1 VLFAAACASSSDD
14 AAAKDAAAA
23 VVDALD
29 GAPLTLSRGRIVFLR
44 FDRARADRKG
54 RDRQI
59 DLRFRARVE
68 DDPT

>member
-1 VLFAAACASSSDD
+1 M
-14 AAAKDAAAA
+14 
-23 VVDALD
+23 VDALD
-29 GAPLTLSRGRIVFLR
+29 DAPLTLSRGRIVFLR
-44 FDRARADRKG
+44 FERARADRKG